1 MALKQVLKSAPFF
14 LNIYKGVTHMYSD
27 STMELAQEM
36 AQHLGSDDEDDIEFI
51 AEWLTQGADD
61 GSPATELVSRF
72 ESTQDLPSKTPPKL
86 AQFAAVLSRMHQALG
101 EQPAGDTAND
111 QLPAR

>member
-1 MALKQVLKSAPFF
+1 
-14 LNIYKGVTHMYSD
+14 MYSD

-36 AQHLGSDDEDDIEFI
+36 AQHLGRDDEDDIEFI

-72 ESTQDLPSKTPPKL
+72 ESTQDLPS
-86 AQFAAVLSRMHQALG
+86 QAAIEWDQLPEVIGRMQQAMS
-101 EQPAGDTAND
+101 EQPATDEANA